1 MTKWYFREMQRAEMS
16 VNPVQSEFFSTE
28 AIEGLTEALVRES
41 IQNTLDAAQTTPAR
55 IRFWLSG
62 SENAIPSQ
70 KANQYFGGLEEHLN
84 AKGSGLQAIPS
95 FGDEIPFLLV
105 EDFNARGLCGSPS
118 QDKDVPGA
126 SNDFYYFWRN
136 VGRSGK
142 GEKDRGRWGVG
153 KTVFPAA
160 SRINSFF
167 GFTVR
172 NETPQALLMGQSVL
186 KVHQLDGSRL
196 YPYGYFGTIEG
207 DGFAKP
213 IETAG
218 FLDQFRSDFSLARK
232 NEPGLSVIVP
242 FPDEDITAGRL
253 LKATLRQYFY
263 PIMAGKLVVTIGN
276 DITVDQDSL
285 AGIIDGLEDAFK
297 HELQP
302 VLRLAQWAIGV
313 ASFVKT
319 KEPPADLA
327 PKWESDCLSEETIKE
342 LRPKFEQGE
351 RLAFE
356 VPVKVKPKDNGEL
369 ASFFKVFLERDESME
384 PHRAT
389 FVREGLIVTDA
400 VKNKTR
406 GVRALVVI
414 SDKPL
419 ATMLGDAE
427 NPAHTEWQER
437 SANFKDRYLHGRSTL
452 SYVKTS
458 VTSLVQI
465 LTQSKGEE
473 DYSVL
478 QDIFFLAQPPTPEDK
493 RKTKKIKP
501 KPGMEPPITPPL
513 PPPAPPVLRV
523 SQVSGGFTIVANKSA
538 VQARVIAAY
547 EIRRGNAFKRYQPAD
562 FELDKAPIQVQA
574 ENTEIM
580 ELSGNTLVVGP
591 LQAGSKVT
599 VTGFDGLRDLAVRAT
614 AEVTNDTAV

>member
-28 AIEGLTEALVRES
+28 AIEGLTEGLVRES
-41 IQNTLDAAQTTPAR
+41 IQNTLDAMQTTPAR

-62 SENAIPSQ
+62 SENAIPAQ
-70 KANQYFGGLEEHLN
+70 KANQYFGGLEEHLKAN
-84 AKGSGLQAIPS
+84 GSGLQAVPS
-95 FGDEIPFLLV
+95 LTGGIPFLLV
-105 EDFNARGLCGSPS
+105 EDFNARGLCGSPL
-118 QDKDVPGA
+118 QDKDVPGTN
-126 SNDFYYFWRN
+126 NDFYYFWRN
-136 VGRSGK
+136 VARSGK

-160 SRINSFF
+160 SNINTFF

-172 NETPQALLMGQSVL
+172 GEAPQALLMGQSVL
-186 KVHQLDGSRL
+186 KVHQVNGARL
-196 YPYGYFGTIEG
+196 YPYGYFGNIES

-213 IETAG
+213 LDSAG
-218 FLDQFRSDFSLARK
+218 FLEQFRSDFSLARS

-242 FPDEDITAGRL
+242 FPDEDITAARI

-263 PIMAGKLVVTIGN
+263 PIMAGTLVVAIGS
-276 DITVDQDSL
+276 DLVVDQDSI
-285 AGIIDGLEDAFK
+285 AGIVDGMEEGFK
-297 HELQP
+297 RDLRP
-302 VLRLAQWAIGV
+302 VLQMAQWSIGV
-313 ASFVKT
+313 SSFVNT
-319 KEPPADLA
+319 KEPPVDLA
-327 PKWESDCLSEETIKE
+327 PKWESDCLPEDTVKD

-356 VPVKVKPKDNGEL
+356 VPVKVKPKDDGEQ
-369 ASFFKVFLERDESME
+369 ASFFRVFLERDESME

-389 FVREGLIVTDA
+389 FVREGLIITDA
-400 VKNKTR
+400 VKTKNR

-452 SYVKTS
+452 SYVKNS
-458 VTSLVQI
+458 VTSLVQM

-501 KPGMEPPITPPL
+501 KPGPETPIPTPPPPPEPP
-513 PPPAPPVLRV
+513 ALRV
-523 SQVSGGFTIVANKSA
+523 SQISGGFTVVANKA
-538 VQARVIAAY
+538 ADRARVMAAY
-547 EIRRGNAFKRYQPAD
+547 EVRRGNAFKRYQQAD
-562 FELDKAPIQVQA
+562 FEIGEAPIQITA
-574 ENTEIM
+574 ENTAVIER
-580 ELSGNTLVVGP
+580 SGNALVFGP
-591 LQAGSKVT
+591 LLEGSKVT
-599 VTGFDGLRDLAVRAT
+599 VTGFDAARDLAVRAT
-614 AEVTNDTAV
+614 VEAGE